1 MFKVLF
7 ITFSG
12 IGLGYL
18 FRKAAWTAVLERS
31 ISYTI
36 WLLLLFFGLQVGAN
50 ELVVNNLDTLG
61 LQAFAIA
68 LAGSLGSCAVAWVL
82 GKWVFSKGVMNGN
95 TLPDENLSGRSN
107 GAEADSAEKGGD
119 EVLKGENVA
128 KKTAPRMTFSQFA
141 SGFIVV
147 AFFAVGCVCGWMGFV
162 PEMLTDGKVAM
173 WVLYLLMVQV
183 GMSIGSDRRLKEIL
197 AGLRPKF
204 LLLPLGTISGTLI
217 FVAVAAPLV
226 LGLGG
231 NLHVPGESAVMKMN
245 LADCMAVGAGFGYY
259 SLSSVLITQMK
270 EPQVGAAFAAQLG
283 TIALMANIMRE
294 VLTLLAA
301 PLIYK
306 VFGRFAP
313 ISVGGATSMDSTL
326 PVITAVCGKEIAF
339 VSIFHGVTVDF
350 TVPFLV
356 TFFASL

>member
-18 FRKAAWTAVLERS
+18 FRKAAWTALLEKS

-68 LAGSLGSCAVAWVL
+68 LAGSLGSCAVAWAL
-82 GKWVFSKGVMNGN
+82 GKWVFRKGIMKGN
-95 TLPDENLSGRSN
+95 TLPDETLSGS
-107 GAEADSAEKGGD
+107 GKAPVA
-119 EVLKGENVA
+119 GEGKCA
-128 KKTAPRMTFSQFA
+128 SGMSLSQFLG
-141 SGFIVV
+141 GFTVV

-162 PEMLTDGKVAM
+162 PEVFTDGNIAM

-197 AGLRPKF
+197 EGLRPKF

-231 NLHVPGESAVMKMN
+231 NLHVPGESAAMKMN

-326 PVITAVCGKEIAF
+326 PVITAVCGKEMAF
-339 VSIFHGVTVDF
+339 ISIFHGVTVDF

>member
-68 LAGSLGSCAVAWVL
+68 AVGSLGSCVFAWAL
-82 GKWVFSKGVMNGN
+82 GKWVFRKGVMNGN

-128 KKTAPRMTFSQFA
+128 EKTAPRMTFSQFA
-141 SGFIVV
+141 GGFIVV
-147 AFFAVGCVCGWMGFV
+147 AFFALGCVCGWIGFV

-173 WVLYLLMVQV
+173 WVLYFLMIQV
-183 GMSIGSDRRLKEIL
+183 GMSIGSDKRLREIL
-197 AGLRPKF
+197 SGLRPKF
-204 LLLPLGTISGTLI
+204 LLLPFGTIFGTLI
-217 FVAVAAPLV
+217 FVAVAAPFV

-231 NLHVPGESAVMKMN
+231 NLHVAGVSGTFEMT
-245 LADCMAVGAGFGYY
+245 LADCLAVGAGFGYY
-259 SLSSVLITQMK
+259 SLSSVLITQIK
-270 EPQVGAAFAAQLG
+270 EPQIGAAFAAQLG
-283 TIALMANIMRE
+283 TVALMANIMRE

>member
-18 FRKAAWTAVLERS
+18 FRKAAWTALLEKS

-68 LAGSLGSCAVAWVL
+68 VVGSLGSCVFAWAL
-82 GKWVFSKGVMNGN
+82 GKWVFRRGVMSGNG
-95 TLPDENLSGRSN
+95 LPDENLSGS
-107 GAEADSAEKGGD
+107 GKAPVA
-119 EVLKGENVA
+119 GEGKCA
-128 KKTAPRMTFSQFA
+128 SGISLSQF
-141 SGFIVV
+141 SGGFIVV
-147 AFFAVGCVCGWMGFV
+147 AFFALGCVCGWIGFV

-173 WVLYLLMVQV
+173 WVLYLLMIQV
-183 GMSIGSDRRLKEIL
+183 GMSIGSDKRLREIL
-197 AGLRPKF
+197 SGLRPKF
-204 LLLPLGTISGTLI
+204 LLLPFGTIFGTLI
-217 FVAVAAPLV
+217 FVAVSAPFV

-231 NLHVPGESAVMKMN
+231 NLHVAGVSGTFDMT
-245 LADCMAVGAGFGYY
+245 LADCLAVGAGFGYY
-259 SLSSVLITQMK
+259 SLSSVLITQIK
-270 EPQVGAAFAAQLG
+270 EPQIGAAFAAQLG
-283 TIALMANIMRE
+283 TVALMANIMRE
-294 VLTLLAA
+294 VITLLFS
-301 PLIYK
+301 PLIRK

-326 PVITAVCGKEIAF
+326 PVITAVCGKEMAF
-339 VSIFHGVTVDF
+339 ISIFHGVTVDF

>member
-68 LAGSLGSCAVAWVL
+68 LSGSLGSCAVAWAL
-82 GKWVFSKGVMNGN
+82 GKWVFSKGVMSGN
-95 TLPDENLSGRSN
+95 TLPDEKLSGS
-107 GAEADSAEKGGD
+107 GKAPVA
-119 EVLKGENVA
+119 GEGKCA
-128 KKTAPRMTFSQFA
+128 SGMSLSQFA
-141 SGFIVV
+141 GGFTVV

-162 PEMLTDGKVAM
+162 PEIFTDGNVAM
-173 WVLYLLMVQV
+173 CVLYLLMVQV

-197 AGLRPKF
+197 TGLRPKF

-231 NLHVPGESAVMKMN
+231 NLHVPGESAAMKMN

-326 PVITAVCGKEIAF
+326 PVITAVCGKEMAF
-339 VSIFHGVTVDF
+339 ISIFHGVTVDF

>member
-18 FRKAAWTAVLERS
+18 FRKAAWTAVLEKS

-68 LAGSLGSCAVAWVL
+68 VAGSLGSCVFAWAL

-95 TLPDENLSGRSN
+95 TLPDENLSGC
-107 GAEADSAEKGGD
+107 GKAPVA
-119 EVLKGENVA
+119 GEGKCA
-128 KKTAPRMTFSQFA
+128 SGMSLSQFA
-141 SGFIVV
+141 GGFTVV
-147 AFFAVGCVCGWMGFV
+147 AFFAVGCVCGWLGFV
-162 PEMLTDGKVAM
+162 PEMLTDGDVAM

-231 NLHVPGESAVMKMN
+231 NLHVPGESAAMKMN

-326 PVITAVCGKEIAF
+326 PVITAVCGKEMAF
-339 VSIFHGVTVDF
+339 ISIFHGVTVDF

>member
-68 LAGSLGSCAVAWVL
+68 LAGSLGSCAVAWAL

-95 TLPDENLSGRSN
+95 TLPDENLSGS
-107 GAEADSAEKGGD
+107 GKAPVA
-119 EVLKGENVA
+119 GEGKCA
-128 KKTAPRMTFSQFA
+128 SGMSLSQFA
-141 SGFIVV
+141 GGFTVV
-147 AFFAVGCVCGWMGFV
+147 AFFAVGCVCGWLGFV
-162 PEMLTDGKVAM
+162 PEMLTDGDVAM

-226 LGLGG
+226 SALGG
-231 NLHVPGESAVMKMN
+231 NLPVAGNPVAMKMN

-259 SLSSVLITQMK
+259 SLSSVLITQIK
-270 EPQVGAAFAAQLG
+270 EPQAGAAFAAQLG

-326 PVITAVCGKEIAF
+326 PVITAVCGKEMAF
-339 VSIFHGVTVDF
+339 ISIFHGVTVDF

>member
-68 LAGSLGSCAVAWVL
+68 LAGSLGSCAVAWAL
-82 GKWVFSKGVMNGN
+82 GKWAFRRGVMNGN
-95 TLPDENLSGRSN
+95 TLPDETLSGS
-107 GAEADSAEKGGD
+107 GKAPVA
-119 EVLKGENVA
+119 GEGKCA
-128 KKTAPRMTFSQFA
+128 SGMSLSQFLG
-141 SGFIVV
+141 GFTVV

-162 PEMLTDGKVAM
+162 PEVFTDGNIAM

-183 GMSIGSDRRLKEIL
+183 GISIGSDRRLKEIL

-231 NLHVPGESAVMKMN
+231 NLHVPGESAAMKMN

-326 PVITAVCGKEIAF
+326 PVITAVCGKEMAF
-339 VSIFHGVTVDF
+339 ISIFHGVTVDF

>member
-68 LAGSLGSCAVAWVL
+68 LAGSLGSCAVAWAL

-107 GAEADSAEKGGD
+107 GAESEAE
-119 EVLKGENVA
+119 
-128 KKTAPRMTFSQFA
+128 KTAPRMTFSQFA
-141 SGFIVV
+141 CGFTVV

-162 PEMLTDGKVAM
+162 PEVFTDGNVAM

-231 NLHVPGESAVMKMN
+231 NLHVPGESAAMKMN

-270 EPQVGAAFAAQLG
+270 EPHVGAAFAAQLG
-283 TIALMANIMRE
+283 TIALLAKIMRE

-326 PVITAVCGKEIAF
+326 PVITAVCGKEMAF
-339 VSIFHGVTVDF
+339 ISIFHGVTVDF